1 MLASTF
7 DGFCFLWTK
16 LPVLWSLYQ
25 DLTRSHLHSPGTSPL
40 RPDCL
45 ISLYD
50 GIFVLTLSSV
60 KFNRPSFCCPLHS
73 HPSSSSKCPDQ
84 WQLGLRLD
92 TSQSITSLIPWH
104 VIRSV
109 AWARNYARYPVS
121 CVELRIF
128 QLYCQVEINV
138 GIAQNKYITNTTPSI
153 LHFLQERHLPP

>member
-1 MLASTF
+1 MNWIYREIKRYVAGDHFESNLRIFSIWDLNSDCFAMNFECQMLASTF

-25 DLTRSHLHSPGTSPL
+25 DLTGIHLHSPGPSPL

-73 HPSSSSKCPDQ
+73 HSSSSSKCPDK

-92 TSQSITSLIPWH
+92 TSQSITSQTGHEECCLGK
-104 VIRSV
+104 
-109 AWARNYARYPVS
+109 
-121 CVELRIF
+121 EL
-128 QLYCQVEINV
+128 CQV
-138 GIAQNKYITNTTPSI
+138 SS
-153 LHFLQERHLPP
+153 